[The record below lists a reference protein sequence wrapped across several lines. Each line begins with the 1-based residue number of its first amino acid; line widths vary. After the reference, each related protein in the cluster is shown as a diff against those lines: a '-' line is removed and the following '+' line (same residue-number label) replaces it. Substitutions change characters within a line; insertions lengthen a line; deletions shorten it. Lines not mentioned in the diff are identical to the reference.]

1 MEEQRSVVSE
11 TAKQERDIP
20 PRWDWVEPL
29 VWTDKMLA
37 ALERGVKGGKWFSL
51 IDKVW
56 STPNLQSAWKK
67 VAANRGSAGIDNIS
81 IKHYRR
87 HAEQRLNRTSALLK
101 LDKYQP
107 SGVKRVWIDKAGSK
121 EKRPL
126 GIPTVTDRVVQ
137 TALRNV
143 IEPIFESDFCEYSY
157 GFRPHRSCKD
167 ALRRVDRLLK
177 KGYKYVVDADLK
189 GYFDSIPQDRLM
201 KLVEEK
207 IADSRILA
215 LLNKYLSQKV
225 IDTASSWT
233 PETGT
238 PQGAVISPLLANI
251 YLNPLDWL
259 MLCKGYEMTRYA
271 DDFVV
276 MCKTQTEADNALEMI
291 KEWTESVGLTLHP
304 TKTKI
309 VNADEDI
316 FEFLG
321 YQFKQGM
328 KFPSDKSIDKFRD
341 KIRKHTRRS
350 NAHSLQTIIERIKP
364 IQRGWFEYFKHCHR
378 TTFPDQDGWVRRRL
392 RSVLKKYD
400 KRKGI
405 ATTRRDNIRY
415 PNKTFDNCGFFSL
428 VRAHRELCQ
437 SLK

>member
-1 MEEQRSVVSE
+1 MEEQRTSVPE
-11 TAKQERDIP
+11 TAKQEREIP
-20 PRWDWVEPL
+20 SRRDWIEPL

-56 STPNLQSAWKK
+56 SIPNLESAWKK
-67 VAANRGSAGIDNIS
+67 VAANQGSAGIDNVS

-87 HAEQRLNRTSALLK
+87 HAEQRLKRTSELLK
-101 LDKYQP
+101 QDRYRP
-107 SGVKRVWIDKAGSK
+107 AGVKRVWIDKAGSK
-121 EKRPL
+121 DKRPL

-143 IEPIFESDFCEYSY
+143 IEPIFEVEFCQYSY

-167 ALRRVDRLLK
+167 ALRRVDGLLK
-177 KGYKYVVDADLK
+177 QGYKYVVDADLK
-189 GYFDSIPQDRLM
+189 GYFDSIPQDKLM
-201 KLVEEK
+201 QLVEEK
-207 IADSRILA
+207 IADSRVLS
-215 LLNKYLSQKV
+215 LLNQYLTQKV

-259 MLCKGYEMTRYA
+259 MMTKGYEMTRYA

-276 MCKTQTEADNALEMI
+276 QCKTEAEALSALETI
-291 KEWTESVGLTLHP
+291 REWTEQAGLVLHP

-309 VNADEDI
+309 VNSEEGI

-321 YQFKQGM
+321 YKFKQGM
-328 KFPSDKSIDKFRD
+328 RFPTDKSTQKLRD
-341 KIRKHTRRS
+341 KIRKQTKRC
-350 NAHSLQTIIERIKP
+350 NAHSLQTIIAGMKP
-364 IQRGWFEYFKHCHR
+364 IQRGWFEYFKHAHK
-378 TTFPDQDGWVRRRL
+378 TTFQNQDGWIRHRL
-392 RSVLKKYD
+392 RSILKKRE
-400 KRKGI
+400 KRRGI
-405 ATTRRDNIRY
+405 STMKDNLRY
-415 PNKTFDNCGFFSL
+415 PNAIFDNWGFFSM
-428 VRAHRELCQ
+428 VRTHKELCR
-437 SLK
+437 SLR

>member
-1 MEEQRSVVSE
+1 MEEQRSSVPE
-11 TAKQERDIP
+11 TATQERNIP
-20 PRWDWVEPL
+20 SRWDWVEPL

-56 STPNLQSAWKK
+56 SIPNLQSAWKK
-67 VAANRGSAGIDNIS
+67 VASNRGSAGIDNVS

-87 HAEQRLNRTSALLK
+87 HAEQRLNRTSELLK
-101 LDKYQP
+101 HDKYQP
-107 SGVKRVWIDKAGSK
+107 AGVKRVWIDKAGSK

-143 IEPIFESDFCEYSY
+143 IEPIFELEFSEYSY

-167 ALRRVDRLLK
+167 ALRRVDGLLK
-177 KGYKYVVDADLK
+177 IGYKYVVDADLK

-207 IADSRILA
+207 IADSRVLD

-225 IDTASSWT
+225 IDTAASWI

-251 YLNPLDWL
+251 YLNPLDWK
-259 MLCKGYEMTRYA
+259 MAVSDFAMTRYA

-276 MCKTQTEADNALEMI
+276 MCKTQAEAEIALEMI

-321 YQFKQGM
+321 YKFKQGM
-328 KFPSDKSIDKFRD
+328 KFPSDKSITKFRD
-341 KIRKHTRRS
+341 NIRKQTRRT
-350 NAHSLQTIIERIKP
+350 NAHSLRTIIERIKP
-364 IQRGWFEYFKHCHR
+364 IQRGWFEYFKHCHKCS
-378 TTFPDQDGWVRRRL
+378 F
-392 RSVLKKYD
+392 
-400 KRKGI
+400 
-405 ATTRRDNIRY
+405 RY

-428 VRAHRELCQ
+428 VRAHSELCR

>member
-1 MEEQRSVVSE
+1 MEEQRSAVPE
-11 TAKQERDIP
+11 TAKQERELP
-20 PRWDWVEPL
+20 AQWEWVEPL

-51 IDKVW
+51 IDKVYYI
-56 STPNLQSAWKK
+56 PNLQSAWKR

-87 HAEQRLNRTSALLK
+87 HAEKRLNRSSELLK
-101 LDKYQP
+101 QDKYRP
-107 SGVKRVWIDKAGSK
+107 AGVKRVWIDKAGSK
-121 EKRPL
+121 EQRPL

-143 IEPIFESDFCEYSY
+143 IEPIFEHGFCQYSY
-157 GFRPHRSCKD
+157 GFRPRRSCKD
-167 ALRRVDRLLK
+167 ALRRVDGLLK
-177 KGYKYVVDADLK
+177 QGYKYVVDADIK
-189 GYFDSIPQDRLM
+189 GYFDSIPQDKLM
-201 KLVEEK
+201 QLVEEK
-207 IADSRILA
+207 IADSRVLA
-215 LLNKYLSQKV
+215 LLNLYLSQKV

-233 PETGT
+233 PEAGT

-259 MLCKGYEMTRYA
+259 MLGKGYEMTRYA

-276 MCKTQTEADNALEMI
+276 MCKTKEQAEAALETI
-291 KEWTESVGLTLHP
+291 RTWTEEVGLVLHP

-321 YQFKQGM
+321 YKFKQGM
-328 KFPSDKSIDKFRD
+328 KFPTDKSIKKLRD
-341 KIRKHTRRS
+341 NIRKHTRRT
-350 NAHSLQTIIERIKP
+350 NGNSLQTIIKRITP
-364 IQRGWFEYFKHCHR
+364 IQRGWFEYFKHTHR
-378 TTFPDQDGWVRRRL
+378 KSFPEQDSWIRRRL
-392 RSVLKKYD
+392 RSILKKYE

-405 ATTRRDNIRY
+405 ATVHNDNIRY
-415 PNKTFDNCGFFSL
+415 PNRIFDSCGFFSM
-428 VRAHRELCQ
+428 VKAHRELCQ

>member
-1 MEEQRSVVSE
+1 MEEQRSIVPE
-11 TAKQERDIP
+11 TAKQEREIP
-20 PRWDWVEPL
+20 AQWAWVEPV

-56 STPNLQSAWKK
+56 SIPNLQSAWKK
-67 VAANRGSAGIDNIS
+67 VAANRGSAGIDNVS

-87 HAEQRLNRTSALLK
+87 HAQERLNRTSELLMQ
-101 LDKYQP
+101 DRYHP
-107 SGVKRVWIDKAGSK
+107 AGVKRVWIDKAGSK
-121 EKRPL
+121 DKRPL

-143 IEPIFESDFCEYSY
+143 IEPIFEVEFCQYSY

-177 KGYKYVVDADLK
+177 QGYKYVLDADLK
-189 GYFDSIPQDRLM
+189 GYFDSIPQDKLM
-201 KLVEEK
+201 QLVEEK

-215 LLNKYLSQKV
+215 LLNQYLTQKV
-225 IDTASSWT
+225 IDTAASWT
-233 PETGT
+233 PEAGT

-259 MLCKGYEMTRYA
+259 MMLNGYEMTRYA

-276 MCKTQTEADNALEMI
+276 MCKTEAEAIMALEMI
-291 KEWTESVGLTLHP
+291 RNWTEQAGLTLHP
-304 TKTKI
+304 TKTRI
-309 VNADEDI
+309 INADADV

-321 YQFKQGM
+321 YKFKQGM
-328 KFPSDKSIDKFRD
+328 KFPTDKSIRKLRD
-341 KIRKHTRRS
+341 NIRKQTRRC
-350 NAHSLQTIIERIKP
+350 NAHSLQTIIAKIQP
-364 IQRGWFEYFKHCHR
+364 IQRGWFEYFKHAHR
-378 TTFPDQDGWVRRRL
+378 NTFQDQDGWIRRRL
-392 RSVLKKYD
+392 RSILKKRE
-400 KRKGI
+400 KRRGI
-405 ATTRRDNIRY
+405 STMKDNLRY
-415 PNKTFDNCGFFSL
+415 PNAIFNKCGFFSF
-428 VRAHRELCQ
+428 VSAHNELCR